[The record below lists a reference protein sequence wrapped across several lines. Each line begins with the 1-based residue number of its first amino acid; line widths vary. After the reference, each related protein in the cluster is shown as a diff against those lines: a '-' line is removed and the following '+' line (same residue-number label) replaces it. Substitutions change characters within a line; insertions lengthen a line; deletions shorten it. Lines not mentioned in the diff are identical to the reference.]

1 MESPR
6 ISSITTSQETNNNSL
21 KTKWL
26 LCPKCTK
33 NIPTIV
39 SFINNGIASI
49 VLECQCGNHQILS
62 IEDYLNIPS
71 PKTVHQCDFCN
82 DKNDALYCLMC
93 MKWLC
98 PECITKHNMMEK
110 NKEHNFIKSEVLMR
124 SQCALHNKNF
134 NVSYC
139 YTCERG
145 ICSECLNEDHK
156 SHESIKL
163 SELYSNLSMAI
174 DVEKINEGINM
185 IMKQKEV
192 TKTIYV
198 KMIDGYIETLNQYKS
213 EVEREYASNRNKNN
227 QIAELIN
234 ILFSNYDSTQLY
246 PNYNIIRNLEINV
259 NLNMKDFEP
268 TDYQNFSLYTREIIS
283 YFKNFY
289 IINFNIST
297 MYEKVAKITEYWVN
311 NLIAINSK
319 TFASSSM
326 KDIKI
331 WNLSCKCIAT
341 LSGHTKPITT
351 LIKLNNGNQLASASF
366 DKSIKIWNIIPP
378 YNCVASLDG
387 NKREVTSMIQLK
399 DNRLL
404 SISEDGTCFTWD
416 VTKKKILKIIYLEQ
430 SIHLLSEISN
440 GYIAIDS
447 RALIKL
453 YNTNNFSKSKYL
465 VGHSD
470 DISSLLYLPNGKLLS
485 GSKDK
490 TIRVWDI
497 KEQICEKVLKGS
509 NGKIVNLAQ
518 LFDGSVISSCSDGS
532 INMWDIEMGHKLNV
546 LNSQSVSAIIFI
558 QLNDNFIFSSS
569 KESIDIWKIKTAKR
583 IGLVENEFR
592 LFY

>member
-1 MESPR
+1 MESPNL
-6 ISSITTSQETNNNSL
+6 SSITTSQETNNYSL

-49 VLECQCGNHQILS
+49 VLECQCGNHQILP
-62 IEDYLNIPS
+62 IEDYLNIVPH
-71 PKTVHQCDFCN
+71 KTDHQCDFCN
-82 DKNDALYCLMC
+82 DKKSTLYCLMC

-98 PECITKHNMMEK
+98 PECITKHNMMDK
-110 NKEHNFIKSEVLMR
+110 NKEHTLIKSEVLMR
-124 SQCALHNKNF
+124 SQCEVHNHNF
-134 NVSYC
+134 NVLYC

-145 ICSECLNEDHK
+145 ICNECLNEDHK
-156 SHESIKL
+156 NHESIKL
-163 SELYSNLSMAI
+163 TKMYENLSMAI
-174 DVEKINEGINM
+174 DMEKINEGINN

-198 KMIDGYIETLNQYKS
+198 KMIDGYIETLNQYKA
-213 EVEREYASNRNKNN
+213 EVEREYANNKNKNN
-227 QIAELIN
+227 QFAELIN

-246 PNYNIIRNLEINV
+246 PNYNIIRNLEINA

-268 TDYQNFSLYTREIIS
+268 TDYQNFSLYTREIIN

-297 MYEKVAKITEYWVN
+297 TYEKIAKITEYWVN
-311 NLIAINSK
+311 NLIAINTK

-326 KDIKI
+326 KDIKL

-351 LIKLNNGNQLASASF
+351 ILKLNNGNQIASASF
-366 DKSIKIWNIIPP
+366 DKLIKVWDLFAP
-378 YNCVASLDG
+378 YKCAFTLEG
-387 NKREVTSMIQLK
+387 HKREITSMIQLK

-416 VTKKKILKIIYLEQ
+416 ITKKKILKIIYIEQ
-430 SIHLLSEISN
+430 SIHLLTEINN

-470 DISSLLYLPNGKLLS
+470 EISSLLYLSNEILLS

-490 TIRVWDI
+490 TIRVWNV
-497 KEQICEKVLKGS
+497 KTQICEKILKGS
-509 NGKIVNLAQ
+509 NGKIISLTQ
-518 LFDGSVISSCSDGS
+518 LLDGSIISSCSDGS
-532 INMWDIEMGHKLNV
+532 INMWDIEMGHRLNV
-546 LNSQSVSAIIFI
+546 LNSQTVSAIIFI
-558 QLNDNFIFSSS
+558 QLNDNLIFSSS
-569 KESIDIWKIKTAKR
+569 KESIDIWKIKSNKR
-583 IGLVENEFR
+583 NGLLDNDFR